1 MAVGAEQ
8 IAEEE
13 GVTRTTLAAGRGVPG
28 AAGLEGV
35 GVDGDDPVAGVHQGI
50 DDETRGAFEGEG
62 ERGGRAKAR
71 QTAEQLRQAV
81 RRVLHAALPAHLTR
95 DIEDAHGVRL
105 TRPVEADEEIH
116 CASPGDRETLRGERS
131 CRSLTDRRSG
141 LQVPLAQH
149 PVAGLG
155 LSSFDS
161 GEQVSQWPS
170 SGKRTWLSPN
180 PSRSTFPR
188 MRGLTGSAQEIRSR
202 IAPRIDDRSPRTGL
216 SSTISEARVA

>member
-1 MAVGAEQ
+1 MKASPGSLLPPAAEYRGRL
-8 IAEEE
+8 ALRALGWMGTTGWPASRRVSTTRPE
-13 GVTRTTLAAGRGVPG
+13 GRSRAM
-28 AAGLEGV
+28 
-35 GVDGDDPVAGVHQGI
+35 GI
-50 DDETRGAFEGEG
+50 G
-62 ERGGRAKAR
+62 GGRAEAR
-71 QTAEQLRQAV
+71 QLAPQLRQAFGRV
-81 RRVLHAALPAHLTR
+81 RHAALPAHLTR
-95 DIEDAHGVRL
+95 GVEDAHGVRL

-116 CASPGDRETLRGERS
+116 CAPLGDGETLRGERS
-131 CRSLTDRRSG
+131 CRSLTIRRSG

-216 SSTISEARVA
+216 S